1 MQSQKRMFV
10 VVMAVIVILGA
21 ATLVAA
27 KDNPMGIAQKQEI
40 SFTAPTLVGGNLL
53 PAGDYKVL
61 HEMQG
66 TTHIMVFKQINGK
79 AEAKAKCN
87 LVPLN
92 EKAKTTEQRYNEN
105 AKNERVLIE
114 MTFRGDTSKH
124 VLEQ

>member
-124 VLEQ
+124 VLEH

>member
-10 VVMAVIVILGA
+10 VVTAVIVVLGA

-40 SFTAPTLVGGNLL
+40 SFTAPTVVGGSLL

-79 AEAKAKCN
+79 AEA
-87 LVPLN
+87 
-92 EKAKTTEQRYNEN
+92 
-105 AKNERVLIE
+105 
-114 MTFRGDTSKH
+114 
-124 VLEQ
+124 

>member
-10 VVMAVIVILGA
+10 VVMAVIVVLGA

-40 SFTAPTLVGGNLL
+40 SFTAPTVVGGSLL

-66 TTHIMVFKQINGK
+66 ATHIMVFKQINGK

-92 EKAKTTEQRYNEN
+92 EKAKTTEQRYTEN
-105 AKNERVLIE
+105 AKNEHVLIE

-124 VLEQ
+124 VLTQ